1 MKLLEAARKVKR
13 LGLTQNLQWFVG
25 RYHVAEPRQDVQD
38 AVGILVRTAFLRK
51 PIGPD
56 AAAWGPEVCEEA
68 CATFAVAVH
77 RHNLK
82 TYGRVISGRL

>member
-1 MKLLEAARKVKR
+1 
-13 LGLTQNLQWFVG
+13 
-25 RYHVAEPRQDVQD
+25 VQD

-68 CATFAVAVH
+68 CATYAVAVH
-77 RHNLK
+77 RRNLN
-82 TYGRVISGRL
+82 TYHRVISGRL